1 MESVL
6 LDTMYRIP
14 SEDNVEKVVVD
25 EGVINGDSE
34 PLLVYD
40 NSEPAKSALPDE

>member
-14 SEDNVEKVVVD
+14 SETNVVKIVVD
-25 EGVINGDSE
+25 EGVIEGVSE
-34 PLLVYD
+34 PILVYD
-40 NSEPAKSALPDE
+40 NSDQVDKAITEE